1 MKREEL
7 EAFGT
12 DLYPDVAAMHEERRE
27 LFRLAGVNAL
37 ARSRGGRDLDPDA
50 RAWAEKMAALQ
61 LLQRPLT
68 TGEPA

>member
-7 EAFGT
+7 EAFGP
-12 DLYPDVAAMHEERRE
+12 DLYPDVATMHEERRE

-50 RAWAEKMAALQ
+50 RAWAEKMAALRP
-61 LLQRPLT
+61 LGRPLT
-68 TGEPA
+68 PGEPA